1 MGSMIMIGKPSRKWC
16 RRNFKGSD
24 FISFLEICIEGTPM
38 VDILVLAQM
47 MRSVLML
54 LLLTICQPPPIL
66 KNVLRIHEMT
76 LLLVPLSSKAFLIN
90 IQDLI
95 HSLNNKY
102 FQDFVQIFKPYWK
115 LVIWNVT
122 CILGAQ
128 EHKITSRGCIS
139 TTKFDV
145 FQYYPKISYLVI
157 GGKIWYPH
165 WFWAVLFYT
174 RPLMALQYLIFFV
187 MQLPYYTYFSLT
199 QFVFFSSLITYW
211 YLDFGL

>member
-16 RRNFKGSD
+16 RTNFKGSD
-24 FISFLEICIEGTPM
+24 FISSLEICIEGTPM
-38 VDILVLAQM
+38 VDILVLAKM
-47 MRSVLML
+47 MRSILML
-54 LLLTICQPPPIL
+54 LLVTIWQPPPIL
-66 KNVLRIHEMT
+66 KNVLRIHEMKI
-76 LLLVPLSSKAFLIN
+76 LLVSLSSKAFLIN

-145 FQYYPKISYLVI
+145 FQYYPKLSYLVI
-157 GGKIWYPH
+157 GGKN
-165 WFWAVLFYT
+165 
-174 RPLMALQYLIFFV
+174 LI
-187 MQLPYYTYFSLT
+187 
-199 QFVFFSSLITYW
+199 SSLILSSSLVYKTSYGIAIPHFFCNGTPLL
-211 YLDFGL
+211 YLFFPYTICVSFPLWLLIDI

>member
-1 MGSMIMIGKPSRKWC
+1 
-16 RRNFKGSD
+16 
-24 FISFLEICIEGTPM
+24 M
-38 VDILVLAQM
+38 VDILVLAKM
-47 MRSVLML
+47 MKSVLML

-76 LLLVPLSSKAFLIN
+76 ILLVSLSSKAFLIN

-115 LVIWNVT
+115 LVIWHVT

-128 EHKITSRGCIS
+128 EHKITSHGCIS

-145 FQYYPKISYLVI
+145 FQYYSKISYLLI
-157 GGKIWYPH
+157 GGKNLISSLILSSSLLYKTSYGIAIPH
-165 WFWAVLFYT
+165 
-174 RPLMALQYLIFFV
+174 FFV
-187 MQLPYYTYFSLT
+187 MQFPYYTYFSFI
-199 QFVFFSSLITYW
+199 QFVFFFFFDYLLILRFWIVVLLPYP
-211 YLDFGL
+211 LHFMVLIS

>member
-1 MGSMIMIGKPSRKWC
+1 
-16 RRNFKGSD
+16 
-24 FISFLEICIEGTPM
+24 
-38 VDILVLAQM
+38 M
-47 MRSVLML
+47 MKSVLML

-76 LLLVPLSSKAFLIN
+76 ILLVSLSSKAFLIN

-115 LVIWNVT
+115 LVIWHVT

-145 FQYYPKISYLVI
+145 FQYYSTMSYLVI
-157 GGKIWYPH
+157 EGKN
-165 WFWAVLFYT
+165 
-174 RPLMALQYLIFFV
+174 LI
-187 MQLPYYTYFSLT
+187 
-199 QFVFFSSLITYW
+199 SSLILSSSILYKTSYGIAIPHVFYNAIPLL
-211 YLDFGL
+211 YLFFLYTICVFFFFDYLLIFRFWIVVLLPYPLHFMVLII